1 MRILIVEDS
10 AVLRDSLAQGL
21 REAGYAVDAVADGK
35 RGLIH
40 AQTTD
45 YDVIVLD
52 WMLTEMDGV
61 TMLSRYRAWASE
73 KKIADGG
80 GVVGVGGAAVL
91 MLTARDTLDDKVRG
105 LSTGADDYLV
115 KPFAFK
121 ELLARVQAMTRRR
134 HGQRSP
140 IVRIGPLTID
150 TAAKTAHM
158 TRGSGMCDA
167 GTRDGASIPV
177 DLSPRE
183 YALLA
188 YLAAHAGKPVSRAQL
203 EEHLYDDR
211 SQVFSNAIDSAVAA
225 LRGKLSAAAGG
236 GPGCAELIHTRRKVG
251 YVLKAA
257 EP

>member
-52 WMLTEMDGV
+52 WMLPEMDGITV
-61 TMLSRYRAWASE
+61 LARLRE
-73 KKIADGG
+73 KRIA
-80 GVVGVGGAAVL
+80 AAVL

-105 LSTGADDYLV
+105 LGAGADDYLV

-121 ELLARVQAMTRRR
+121 ELIARVQSLTRRR
-134 HGQRSP
+134 HGERSP
-140 IVRIGPLTID
+140 TITVGPLTID
-150 TAAKTAHM
+150 TSAKVARM
-158 TRGSGMCDA
+158 RRSGDA
-167 GTRDGASIPV
+167 MVPV
-177 DLSPRE
+177 DLTPRE
-183 YALLA
+183 YALLE
-188 YLAAHAGKPVSRAQL
+188 YLGARAGTPVSRAEL

-225 LRGKLSAAAGG
+225 LRGKLDAAGG
-236 GPGCAELIHTRRKVG
+236 GGCPALIHTRRKVG
-251 YVLKAA
+251 YVLKDGA
-257 EP
+257 P

>member
-35 RGLIH
+35 RGLIY

-52 WMLTEMDGV
+52 WMLPEMDGV
-61 TMLSRYRAWASE
+61 AVLSRYRAWASDR
-73 KKIADGG
+73 KIPG
-80 GVVGVGGAAVL
+80 GGAAVL
-91 MLTARDTLDDKVRG
+91 MLTAKDTLDDKVRG
-105 LSTGADDYLV
+105 LTTGADDYLV

-121 ELLARVQAMTRRR
+121 ELLARVQALARRR
-134 HGQRSP
+134 HGARAP
-140 IVRIGPLTID
+140 VVRVGPLTID
-150 TAAKTAHM
+150 TAAKTAHVD
-158 TRGSGMCDA
+158 RGSGTA
-167 GTRDGASIPV
+167 VSV

-183 YALLA
+183 YGLLA
-188 YLAAHAGKPVSRAQL
+188 YLAAHAGKPVSRAEL

-225 LRGKLSAAAGG
+225 LRGKLDAAGC
-236 GPGCAELIHTRRKVG
+236 PELIHTRRKVG
-251 YVLKAA
+251 YVLKESPA
-257 EP
+257 

>member
-10 AVLRDSLAQGL
+10 AVLRESLAQGL
-21 REAGYAVDAVADGK
+21 REAGYAVDAVEGGK

-52 WMLTEMDGV
+52 WMLPEMDGV
-61 TMLSRYRAWASE
+61 TVLSRYRAWAVQ
-73 KKIADGG
+73 KKIPG
-80 GVVGVGGAAVL
+80 GGAAVL

-121 ELLARVQAMTRRR
+121 ELLARVQALTRRK
-134 HGQRSP
+134 HGERSP
-140 IVRIGPLTID
+140 VLRFGPLTID
-150 TAAKTAHM
+150 TTAQTASVM
-158 TRGSGMCDA
+158 RTIA
-167 GTRDGASIPV
+167 GRAESETPV

-188 YLAAHAGKPVSRAQL
+188 YLAAQAGKPVTRAEL
-203 EEHLYDDR
+203 EEQLYDDR
-211 SQVFSNAIDSAVAA
+211 SQVFSNAVDSAVSA
-225 LRGKLSAAAGG
+225 LRAKLAAAGG
-236 GPGCAELIHTRRKVG
+236 AECAELIHTRRKVG
-251 YVLKAA
+251 YVLKAGA
-257 EP
+257 P

>member
-35 RGLIH
+35 RGWIH

-52 WMLTEMDGV
+52 WMLPEMDGLTV
-61 TMLSRYRAWASE
+61 LGRLRDKRIPAP
-73 KKIADGG
+73 
-80 GVVGVGGAAVL
+80 VL
-91 MLTARDTLDDKVRG
+91 MLTAKDTLDDKVRG
-105 LSTGADDYLV
+105 LTTGADDYLV

-121 ELLARVQAMTRRR
+121 ELLARVQALTRRR
-134 HGQRSP
+134 HGERSP
-140 IVRIGPLTID
+140 VLRIGPLTID
-150 TAAKTAHM
+150 TSAKTANVA
-158 TRGSGMCDA
+158 RGHGPA
-167 GTRDGASIPV
+167 VAL

-183 YALLA
+183 YGLLA
-188 YLAAHAGKPVSRAQL
+188 YLAAHAGKPVPRAEL

-225 LRGKLSAAAGG
+225 LRGKLNAAGC
-236 GPGCAELIHTRRKVG
+236 PPLIHTRRKVG
-251 YVLKAA
+251 YVLK
-257 EP
+257 EGTP

>member
-1 MRILIVEDS
+1 MRILVVEDS

-52 WMLTEMDGV
+52 WMLPEIDGV
-61 TMLSRYRAWASE
+61 TMLSRYRAWANE
-73 KKIADGG
+73 RKIPG
-80 GVVGVGGAAVL
+80 GGAAVL
-91 MLTARDTLDDKVRG
+91 MLTAKDTLDDKVCG
-105 LSTGADDYLV
+105 LTTGADDYLV
-115 KPFAFK
+115 KPFALA

-140 IVRIGPLTID
+140 VIRIGPLAID
-150 TAAKTAHM
+150 TTAKMARV
-158 TRGSGMCDA
+158 TRGGANEHDA
-167 GTRDGASIPV
+167 GVPV

-188 YLAAHAGKPVSRAQL
+188 YLAAHAGKPVTRAQL

-225 LRGKLSAAAGG
+225 LRGKLSAAG
-236 GPGCAELIHTRRKVG
+236 GPECAELIHTRRKVG
-251 YVLKAA
+251 YVLKA
-257 EP
+257 EVP

>member
-35 RGLIH
+35 RGLIY

-52 WMLTEMDGV
+52 WMLPEMDGV
-61 TMLSRYRAWASE
+61 TMLSRYRAWASD
-73 KKIADGG
+73 KRIAG
-80 GVVGVGGAAVL
+80 GGAAVL

-105 LSTGADDYLV
+105 LTTGADDYLV

-134 HGQRSP
+134 HGQSSP
-140 IVRIGPLTID
+140 LVRVGPLTID
-150 TAAKTAHM
+150 TAAKAAHI
-158 TRGSGMCDA
+158 TRGAVGR
-167 GTRDGASIPV
+167 GGADVPV

-188 YLAAHAGKPVSRAQL
+188 YLAARAGKPVTRAEL

-225 LRGKLSAAAGG
+225 LRAKLSAAGG
-236 GPGCAELIHTRRKVG
+236 AECPELIHTRRKIG
-251 YVLKAA
+251 YVLK
-257 EP
+257 EGVP

>member
-52 WMLTEMDGV
+52 WMLPEMDGV

-73 KKIADGG
+73 KRIAGE
-80 GVVGVGGAAVL
+80 GAAVL
-91 MLTARDTLDDKVRG
+91 MLTAKDTLDDKVLG
-105 LSTGADDYLV
+105 LTTGADDYLV

-134 HGQRSP
+134 HGQSSP
-140 IVRIGPLTID
+140 LVRVGPLTVD
-150 TAAKTAHM
+150 TAAKAAHI
-158 TRGSGMCDA
+158 TRGAA
-167 GTRDGASIPV
+167 GRGGADVPV

-188 YLAAHAGKPVSRAQL
+188 YLAAHAGKPVTRVEL

-225 LRGKLSAAAGG
+225 LRAKLCAAGG
-236 GPGCAELIHTRRKVG
+236 AEYAELIHTRRKIG
-251 YVLKAA
+251 YVLKAGV
-257 EP
+257 P

>member
-1 MRILIVEDS
+1 MRVLIVEDS

-52 WMLTEMDGV
+52 WMLPEMDGLTV
-61 TMLSRYRAWASE
+61 LSKLRE
-73 KKIADGG
+73 KRGTTTPPG
-80 GVVGVGGAAVL
+80 GGAAVL
-91 MLTARDTLDDKVRG
+91 MLTAKDTLDDKVRG
-105 LSTGADDYLV
+105 LTTGADDYLV

-121 ELLARVQAMTRRR
+121 ELLARVQALTRRR
-134 HGQRSP
+134 HGERSP
-140 IVRIGPLTID
+140 VLRIGPLTID
-150 TAAKTAHM
+150 TSARTANIV
-158 TRGSGMCDA
+158 RGMA
-167 GTRDGASIPV
+167 GRGGVEVPV

-188 YLAAHAGKPVSRAQL
+188 YLAAHIGKPVSRAEL

-225 LRGKLSAAAGG
+225 LRAKLAVAG

-251 YVLKAA
+251 YVLKES

>member
-21 REAGYAVDAVADGK
+21 REAGYAVDAVEGGK

-52 WMLTEMDGV
+52 WMLPEMDGLTV
-61 TMLSRYRAWASE
+61 LARLREWTRV
-73 KKIADGG
+73 KKPAH
-80 GVVGVGGAAVL
+80 GGAAVL
-91 MLTARDTLDDKVRG
+91 MLTAKDTLDDKVRG
-105 LSTGADDYLV
+105 LTSGADDYLV
-115 KPFAFK
+115 KPFAFQ
-121 ELLARVQAMTRRR
+121 ELLARVQALTRRR
-134 HGQRSP
+134 HGARSP
-140 IVRIGPLTID
+140 VLRIGPLTID
-150 TAAKTAHM
+150 TSTKTAHM
-158 TRGSGMCDA
+158 TRRSA
-167 GTRDGASIPV
+167 GGGGVVVPV

-183 YALLA
+183 YGLLE
-188 YLAAHAGKPVSRAQL
+188 YLSAHAGKPVSRAEL

-225 LRGKLSAAAGG
+225 LRAKLVAAG

-251 YVLKAA
+251 YVLK
-257 EP
+257 EGTP

>member
-10 AVLRDSLAQGL
+10 AVLRESLAQGL
-21 REAGYAVDAVADGK
+21 REAGYAVDAAADGK

-52 WMLTEMDGV
+52 WMLPELDGA
-61 TMLSRYRAWASE
+61 TMLSRYRAWAVE
-73 KKIADGG
+73 KRI
-80 GVVGVGGAAVL
+80 VGGGAAVL
-91 MLTARDTLDDKVRG
+91 MLTAKDTLDDKVRG
-105 LSTGADDYLV
+105 LTTGADDYLV

-121 ELLARVQAMTRRR
+121 ELLARVRALTRRT
-134 HGQRSP
+134 HGVRSP
-140 IVRIGPLTID
+140 MVRIGPLTID
-150 TAAKTAHM
+150 TSAKTAHIARA
-158 TRGSGMCDA
+158 TAGRGGVD
-167 GTRDGASIPV
+167 TPV

-183 YALLA
+183 YGLLA

-225 LRGKLSAAAGG
+225 LRGKLNAAGC
-236 GPGCAELIHTRRKVG
+236 PELIHTRRKVG
-251 YVLKAA
+251 YVLQ
-257 EP
+257 EGTP